1 MSRRAAK
8 LHGRPAPAGFGTVHR
23 RGMFLIPEL
32 AIERW
37 LFHDGLSVNDGRLVA
52 LAPAVE
58 EVRPPLEKQPL
69 AEAAIDPTPSDV

>member
-1 MSRRAAK
+1 
-8 LHGRPAPAGFGTVHR
+8 
-23 RGMFLIPEL
+23 MFLIPEF